1 MALPFWT
8 KKTMAWAR
16 ARRGYIACQALI
28 CGSWVSLNE
37 LIRSSDAGAAKSDTT
52 LTANLRSARRA
63 REPQRAPFGLKPGN
77 CPRGPQVANKAGGG
91 GETHAEHRY
100 DPPPRGRGVA
110 SVARREHGGVGRHGA
125 RSPPAERGGGAA
137 PRGRATLLAAA
148 RAARDRR
155 GRPRRRAAG
164 LVKSS
169 PQPLSSSD
177 TPP

>member
-1 MALPFWT
+1 M
-8 KKTMAWAR
+8 
-16 ARRGYIACQALI
+16 
-28 CGSWVSLNE
+28 V
-37 LIRSSDAGAAKSDTT
+37 
-52 LTANLRSARRA
+52 
-63 REPQRAPFGLKPGN
+63 
-77 CPRGPQVANKAGGG
+77 
-91 GETHAEHRY
+91 
-100 DPPPRGRGVA
+100 
-110 SVARREHGGVGRHGA
+110 RREHGGVGRRGA
-125 RSPPAERGGGAA
+125 RSPPAERGGGAV